1 MLIQT
6 HLHGPQPTQDQPG
19 FHRRSYPAEQIS
31 QLFETA
37 IGRVVV
43 CDEHS
48 AKHIAVPAHILCCSV
63 HHDIDTQLQ
72 RLLIE
77 RRTIGI
83 VYVSRNVVC
92 FCICCDRLQID
103 QGKGVASGT
112 FQDDQTGVLLDRSQK
127 LLGII
132 SMHERITHL
141 HDRF

>member
-1 MLIQT
+1 M
-6 HLHGPQPTQDQPG
+6 
-19 FHRRSYPAEQIS
+19 
-31 QLFETA
+31 
-37 IGRVVV
+37 
-43 CDEHS
+43 
-48 AKHIAVPAHILCCSV
+48 